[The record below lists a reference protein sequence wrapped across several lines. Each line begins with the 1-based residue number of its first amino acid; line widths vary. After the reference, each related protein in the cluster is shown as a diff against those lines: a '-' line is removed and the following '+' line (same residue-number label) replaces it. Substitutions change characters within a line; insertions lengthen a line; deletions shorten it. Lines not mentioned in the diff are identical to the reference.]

1 MAKSASDIYRAH
13 PEAYDEETAQLL
25 RDQHSPLDYPG
36 QHVVQNTHESQAIAR
51 AQPPY
56 IIVAS
61 NGMLTGGRSV
71 GHAES
76 LISDP
81 SATILFVGYQ
91 GEGTLGGHLVRGVD
105 RARINGK
112 DLPVRAT
119 VRSLDG
125 FSAHADEPEL
135 LAWLGGFIRGR
146 RPGDPGVP
154 REGVPGPRRPAGAG
168 RARAQGD
175 GARPAGRDPR
185 LAPDRGPLALAQF
198 DLPLAELERY
208 RPERHEPAGFDAF
221 WARTLAEAR
230 AHPIDAEFTP
240 VDARLPLVQA
250 FDVTYRGFGGQPVRA
265 WLLLPAS
272 LPRPLPVVV
281 KYAGYGGGR
290 GLVQDHLLWP
300 AAGYAHLVMDTR
312 GQGSTWAPGD
322 TPDVEPEGVGG
333 PQHPGFLTR
342 GIGSPITGTTVGC
355 TRTRSGRSRRRGR
368 IPRSTGRGSWS
379 PAPPRAAGWRS
390 PSRRSCPGS
399 PRPSIDVPFLCHVRR
414 AIEIVDTLPYDELT
428 RYLSIHRAEVD
439 AALATVEHADGLHF
453 AARGKTPSLWS
464 VGLRDEITPPSTVF
478 AAYNHYAGPKEIRVL
493 PYSGHDA
500 GALQHV
506 NDQLAF
512 LAGLGLPEA

>member
-1 MAKSASDIYRAH
+1 MA
-13 PEAYDEETAQLL
+13 P
-25 RDQHSPLDYPG
+25 
-36 QHVVQNTHESQAIAR
+36 
-51 AQPPY
+51 
-56 IIVAS
+56 
-61 NGMLTGGRSV
+61 
-71 GHAES
+71 
-76 LISDP
+76 
-81 SATILFVGYQ
+81 F
-91 GEGTLGGHLVRGVD
+91 D
-105 RARINGK
+105 R
-112 DLPVRAT
+112 
-119 VRSLDG
+119 
-125 FSAHADEPEL
+125 
-135 LAWLGGFIRGR
+135 
-146 RPGDPGVP
+146 
-154 REGVPGPRRPAGAG
+154 
-168 RARAQGD
+168 
-175 GARPAGRDPR
+175 
-185 LAPDRGPLALAQF
+185 
-198 DLPLAELERY
+198 PLAELERY
-208 RPERHEPAGFDAF
+208 RPERLEPAGFDAF

-230 AHPIDAEFTP
+230 GYPIDAEFTP

-342 GIGSPITGTTVGC
+342 GIGSPDHWYYRRLYADAVRAVEAARAHPAVDGSRVVVAGASQGGGMALAV
-355 TRTRSGRSRRRGR
+355 SGLVPGL
-368 IPRSTGRGSWS
+368 
-379 PAPPRAAGWRS
+379 AAAL
-390 PSRRSCPGS
+390 
-399 PRPSIDVPFLCHVRR
+399 IDVPFLCHVRR

-506 NDQLAF
+506 NDQLTF